1 MSVHPSPTPTSEPA
15 CVLFMDIV
23 GYSAMPM
30 DFQLRVVRE
39 LQQMVRGT
47 PEYRR
52 SEATGDLITLP
63 TGDGMALVFFR
74 DVVAPIQ
81 CAMQVAAAVEELPDV
96 ELRMGIHHGPVYRVQ
111 DINSNANVSG
121 SGINYAQRVMDCGDA
136 KHILVTREYRD
147 LVAQVGHWPL
157 QDLGKCEVK
166 HGEVLWLYNLYTGSV
181 GNPRLPTKLRP
192 HGTVII
198 SAPAAL
204 AASRRLKVCL
214 LYKRDAQPDEELL
227 KMIEQFLVTHGH
239 DVFVDRNLVVGMQ
252 WAAEIDRQIRS
263 SDAVI
268 PLLSQASVQSEMV
281 SYEIQSANEEAQ
293 HRGKPQLLPIRVNF
307 TGPLPETLA
316 PILDPIEYALWEGD
330 DDTDRILAN
339 LKVALS
345 GPTETV
351 KVVPRTKLEPV
362 GGAVPLD
369 STFYVVRNTDDEF
382 RTAISR
388 QDSIILIKGARQMG
402 KTSLLARGLHQ
413 ARQGG
418 ATVVPTD
425 FQKLNSN
432 QLESAQSLFL
442 ALGEWIADQLDL
454 DVYPDAVWNE
464 RRGPSVNFE
473 RYLRRE
479 VLNKIEKPLVWAM
492 DEVDRLFE
500 RDYAS
505 EVFGLFRSWHNE
517 RSLDPS
523 GPWSRLTLAIAYATE
538 AHLFISDINQ
548 SPFNV
553 GTRLVMEDFHFEQ
566 VEDLNQR
573 YGAPLRGETE
583 TARFYRV
590 LSGQPYLVRRGLH
603 EMVMR
608 GMDINAFE
616 AQADREEGFYGDHL
630 RRMLVLLSKDPGLT
644 QQLREVLRG
653 NPCPTPEGFYRLRA
667 SGILSGEAP
676 REARLRC
683 RLYES
688 YLKRHLL

>member
-1 MSVHPSPTPTSEPA
+1 MSVPLSSTPTSETA

-23 GYSAMPM
+23 DYSRVPM

-81 CAMQVAAAVEELPDV
+81 CAMQIAGAINELDAVEI
-96 ELRMGIHHGPVYRVQ
+96 RMGIHTGPVYRVE
-111 DINSNANVSG
+111 DINANANVSG
-121 SGINYAQRVMDCGDA
+121 GGINFAQRVMDCGDA
-136 KHILVTREYRD
+136 GHILVSKQYRD
-147 LVAQVGHWPL
+147 QILQIGHWPL
-157 QDLGKCEVK
+157 QDLGECEVK
-166 HGEVLWLYNLYTGSV
+166 HGVTLHLYNLYTGEV
-181 GNPRLPTKLRP
+181 GNPALPVKLRP
-192 HGTVII
+192 RGVII
-198 SAPAAL
+198 SSPGAPAHG
-204 AASRRLKVCL
+204 SGKRKVCL
-214 LYKRDAQPDEELL
+214 LYKRNAQPDEKLL
-227 KMIEQFLVTHGH
+227 QTIEQFLITHGH
-239 DVFVDRNLVVGMQ
+239 EVFVDRNLVVGMQ

-268 PLLSQASVQSEMV
+268 PLLSQQSVQNEMV
-281 SYEIQSANEEAQ
+281 AYEIQSANEEAQ
-293 HRGKPQLLPIRVNF
+293 KSGKPQMLPIRVNY

-316 PILDPIEYALWEGD
+316 PILDPIEYVLWEGG
-330 DDTDRILAN
+330 DDTDRVLAN
-339 LKVALS
+339 LKLALS
-345 GPTETV
+345 GPSDAV
-351 KVVPRTKLEPV
+351 KVVPRTRLEPV

-418 ATVVPTD
+418 GKVILTD
-425 FQKLNSN
+425 FQKLNKD
-432 QLESAQSLFL
+432 QLESAQSLFM
-442 ALGEWIADQLDL
+442 ALGEWIADQLNL
-454 DVYPDAVWNE
+454 EVYPDEVWNE

-479 VLNKIEKPLVWAM
+479 VLNKIEQPLVWAM

-523 GPWSRLTLAIAYATE
+523 GPWSRLTLAVAYATE

-553 GTRLVMEDFHFEQ
+553 GTRLVMEDFYFEQ
-566 VEDLNQR
+566 VEDLNRR
-573 YGAPLRGETE
+573 YGGPLRSEAE

-590 LSGQPYLVRRGLH
+590 VSGQPYLVRRGLH

-608 GMDINAFE
+608 GMDVSAFE

-630 RRMLVLLSKDPGLT
+630 RRMLVLLSKDAVRT
-644 QQLREVLRG
+644 EELREVLRG
-653 NPCPTPEGFYRLRA
+653 NPCPSPEGFYRLRA